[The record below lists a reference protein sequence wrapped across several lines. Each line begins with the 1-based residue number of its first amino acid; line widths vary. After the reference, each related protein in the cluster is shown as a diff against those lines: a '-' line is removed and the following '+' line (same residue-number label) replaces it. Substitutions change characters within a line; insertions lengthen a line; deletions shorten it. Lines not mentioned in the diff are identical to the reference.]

1 MAGKASISQL
11 SWPFQL
17 RRTRALSL
25 VLSLLCFY
33 KPLCVISP
41 RALLL
46 ALATGWE
53 NVLAVESSAATC
65 RHSTHAWLKPSLS
78 PPNWLAWLLPLCPW
92 WWVGQGLWGQQAK
105 ASLRFAHQTMGLHEA
120 LRLWCEGSNSTWH
133 IVVASCSRIFI
144 SRKEHLGDFS
154 RRICLNRQYPPYI
167 GFHQDC
173 SRLHIY
179 IRKQN
184 NSYLGAI
191 SNSSM
196 KKHHV
201 TKQFTIQKS
210 SKSNI

>member
-1 MAGKASISQL
+1 MCQHSTQAGLKPL
-11 SWPFQL
+11 
-17 RRTRALSL
+17 LSL
-25 VLSLLCFY
+25 QLGLSSCC
-33 KPLCVISP
+33 PLAHGSEGLGAMRKLARASP
-41 RALLL
+41 
-46 ALATGWE
+46 
-53 NVLAVESSAATC
+53 S
-65 RHSTHAWLKPSLS
+65 
-78 PPNWLAWLLPLCPW
+78 
-92 WWVGQGLWGQQAK
+92 
-105 ASLRFAHQTMGLHEA
+105 FAPQPVGLHEA
-120 LRLWCEGSNSTWH
+120 LKLHCEESNSTQH
-133 IVVASCSRIFI
+133 ILASCSRIFI
-144 SRKEHLGDFS
+144 SRKEHLGGFS
-154 RRICLNRQYPPYI
+154 RRICLNRWYPPYI